1 MFLKKLHI
9 MANTK
14 KMRITLV
21 ALLLS
26 QMTTFG
32 QTAIPLVYDKEC
44 ANDNFRVSEM
54 PAIDKLPEITTLP
67 DPFAWADGS
76 GRSTDF
82 KDWERHRFEIAR
94 QLQHYELGMKPVVS
108 KDSIEATLIN
118 DTLRVVVHENGET
131 LLLTAP
137 IKYPEGNGPFPAI
150 IGIGRPTGSLPVQL
164 FDKRRI
170 AQITFNFTQ
179 VMSHTQKRGNEP
191 INRLYPDQT
200 DMGAYCAWPWG
211 ISRLIDGLE
220 KVGKKSRIDLSHLA
234 VSGCSFAGKMALFAG
249 AFDERIALTI
259 AQEPGGGGVDAWRVS
274 ETLGNVETL
283 GRTSYAWF
291 LESMRQF
298 AGKNVNRLP
307 IDHHELAALIAPR
320 ALLVLGNTD
329 YEWLAEES
337 NYVSC
342 QAARMVWKAFGIE
355 DRMGFSIQGGHM
367 HCMLPES
374 QYPEVEAFIDKFL
387 LGKTDVDT
395 FVSKAD
401 MFEDV
406 DYLKWMPWANEI
418 ERLGE
423 ERLPYTKGAFATRR
437 YRNLFAELGYKQK
450 DIDKKLKSVFESVFY
465 GPDKVYFEVGD
476 SMAYIS
482 DIKNHDVRTEGMS
495 YGLMI
500 AVQFDR
506 KDIFDRLW
514 RWGKKYMQ
522 HQEGPLKGYFAW
534 SCKTDGTRN
543 AQGPASDG
551 ELYYVTSLIFA
562 SNRWGNSTGINY
574 LAEAQNILDCS
585 MQKIGMERVAPLIN
599 LEHQLITF
607 TPDPFGGRFTDP
619 SYHVPAFYEV
629 WARWAEDGR
638 SEFWRACAR
647 KSREYLHKSIHPVTG
662 LNPDYNN
669 YDGTLLGSKRV
680 IGDAFRFD
688 SWRVPMNI
696 ALDYSW
702 ACADRKWQQEYGN
715 KIQNFFYSQGIDS
728 FVDQYNVDG
737 TTVTELLGAG
747 GYKKLR
753 HSLGLVATTAA
764 VSLVC
769 THDKSR
775 EFVDRLWNVKH
786 VPYDDGYF
794 DAYYDGLLRLFA
806 FMHLS
811 GNYRII
817 FPQGH

>member
-1 MFLKKLHI
+1 MGNTQKIK
-9 MANTK
+9 MALA
-14 KMRITLV
+14 I
-21 ALLLS
+21 LLLS
-26 QMTTFG
+26 QMMVFG
-32 QTAIPLVYDKEC
+32 QTAIPLVYDKEYT
-44 ANDNFRVSEM
+44 NDNFQL
-54 PAIDKLPEITTLP
+54 PGILPIDKLPEIATLP

-82 KDWERHRFEIAR
+82 KDWKRHRFEIAH
-94 QLQHYELGMKPVVS
+94 QLQHYELGMKPVTPR
-108 KDSIEATLIN
+108 DSIEAILNN
-118 DTLRVVVHENGET
+118 DTLRVIVHENGEV

-150 IGIGRPTGSLPVQL
+150 IGIGRSTGALPEQL
-164 FDKRRI
+164 FDKRKI
-170 AQITFNFTQ
+170 AQITFDFTQ

-191 INRLYPDQT
+191 INRLYPEQT
-200 DMGAYCAWPWG
+200 EMGSYCAWSWG

-220 KVGKKSRIDLSHLA
+220 KVEKKSRIDLSHLA
-234 VSGCSFAGKMALFAG
+234 ISGCSFAGKMALFAG

-259 AQEPGGGGVDAWRVS
+259 AQEPGGGGVNAWRVS
-274 ETLGNVETL
+274 ETLENVETL
-283 GRTSYAWF
+283 GRTNYAWF

-355 DRMGFSIQGGHM
+355 ERMGFSIQGGHM
-367 HCMLPES
+367 HCMLPKS

-387 LGKTDVDT
+387 LGKTYVDT
-395 FVSKAD
+395 FVTKAD
-401 MFEDV
+401 MFEDM

-514 RWGKKYMQ
+514 RWSKKYMQ
-522 HQEGPLKGYFAW
+522 HQEGLLKGYFAW
-534 SCKTDGTRN
+534 SCQTDGTRN

-574 LAEAQNILDCS
+574 LAEAQNILNCS

-619 SYHVPAFYEV
+619 SYHIPAFYEV

-638 SEFWRACAR
+638 SEFWRVCAR

-737 TTVTELLGAG
+737 TTVTELLDAG

-775 EFVDRLWNVKH
+775 EFVDRLWNAKH

>member
-1 MFLKKLHI
+1 MGNTQKIK
-9 MANTK
+9 MALA
-14 KMRITLV
+14 I
-21 ALLLS
+21 LLLS
-26 QMTTFG
+26 QMMVFG
-32 QTAIPLVYDKEC
+32 QTAIPLVYDKEYT
-44 ANDNFRVSEM
+44 NDNFQL
-54 PAIDKLPEITTLP
+54 PGILPIDKLPEIATLP

-82 KDWERHRFEIAR
+82 KDWKRHRFEIAH
-94 QLQHYELGMKPVVS
+94 QLQHYELGMKPVTPR
-108 KDSIEATLIN
+108 DSIEATLNN
-118 DTLRVVVHENGET
+118 DTLRVIVHENGEV

-137 IKYPEGNGPFPAI
+137 IKYPEGNGSFPAV
-150 IGIGRPTGSLPVQL
+150 IGIGRPTGALPEQL
-164 FDKRRI
+164 FDKRKI
-170 AQITFNFTQ
+170 AQITFDFTQ

-191 INRLYPDQT
+191 INRLYPEQT
-200 DMGAYCAWPWG
+200 EMGSYCAWSWG

-234 VSGCSFAGKMALFAG
+234 ISGCSFAGKMALFAG

-259 AQEPGGGGVDAWRVS
+259 AQEPGGGGVNAWRVS
-274 ETLGNVETL
+274 ETLENVETL
-283 GRTSYAWF
+283 GRTNYAWF

-367 HCMLPES
+367 HCMLPKS

-395 FVSKAD
+395 FVTKAD

-418 ERLGE
+418 ERLSE

-514 RWGKKYMQ
+514 RWSKKYMQ
-522 HQEGPLKGYFAW
+522 HQEGLLKGYFAW
-534 SCKTDGTRN
+534 SCQTDGTRN

-574 LAEAQNILDCS
+574 LAEAQNILNCS

-599 LEHQLITF
+599 LEHQLIIF

-619 SYHVPAFYEV
+619 SYHIPAFYEV

-638 SEFWRACAR
+638 SEFWRVCAR

-775 EFVDRLWNVKH
+775 EFVDRLWDAKH

>member
-1 MFLKKLHI
+1 MGNTQKIK
-9 MANTK
+9 MA
-14 KMRITLV
+14 LAV
-21 ALLLS
+21 LLLS
-26 QMTTFG
+26 QMMVFG
-32 QTAIPLVYDKEC
+32 QTAIPLVYDKEYT
-44 ANDNFRVSEM
+44 NDNFQLPEIL
-54 PAIDKLPEITTLP
+54 PIDKLPEIATLP

-82 KDWERHRFEIAR
+82 KDWKRHRFEIAH
-94 QLQHYELGMKPVVS
+94 QLQHYELGMKPVTPR
-108 KDSIEATLIN
+108 DSIEATLNN
-118 DTLRVVVHENGET
+118 DTLWVIVHENGEV

-150 IGIGRPTGSLPVQL
+150 IGIGRPTGALPEQL
-164 FDKRRI
+164 FDKRKI
-170 AQITFNFTQ
+170 AQITFDFIQ

-191 INRLYPDQT
+191 INRLYPEQT
-200 DMGAYCAWPWG
+200 EMGSYCAWSWG

-234 VSGCSFAGKMALFAG
+234 ISGCSFAGKMALFAG

-259 AQEPGGGGVDAWRVS
+259 AQEPGGGGVNAWRVS
-274 ETLGNVETL
+274 ETLENVETL
-283 GRTSYAWF
+283 GRTNYAWF

-367 HCMLPES
+367 HCMLPKS

-395 FVSKAD
+395 FVTKAD
-401 MFEDV
+401 MFEDM

-514 RWGKKYMQ
+514 RWSKKYMQ
-522 HQEGPLKGYFAW
+522 HQEGLLKGYFAW
-534 SCKTDGTRN
+534 SCQTDGTRN

-574 LAEAQNILDCS
+574 LAEAQNILNCS

-619 SYHVPAFYEV
+619 SYHIPAFYEV

-638 SEFWRACAR
+638 SEFWRVCAR

-775 EFVDRLWNVKH
+775 EFVDRLWNAKH

>member
-1 MFLKKLHI
+1 M
-9 MANTK
+9 
-14 KMRITLV
+14 
-21 ALLLS
+21 
-26 QMTTFG
+26 
-32 QTAIPLVYDKEC
+32 
-44 ANDNFRVSEM
+44 
-54 PAIDKLPEITTLP
+54 
-67 DPFAWADGS
+67 GS
-76 GRSTDF
+76 
-82 KDWERHRFEIAR
+82 
-94 QLQHYELGMKPVVS
+94 
-108 KDSIEATLIN
+108 
-118 DTLRVVVHENGET
+118 
-131 LLLTAP
+131 
-137 IKYPEGNGPFPAI
+137 
-150 IGIGRPTGSLPVQL
+150 
-164 FDKRRI
+164 
-170 AQITFNFTQ
+170 
-179 VMSHTQKRGNEP
+179 
-191 INRLYPDQT
+191 
-200 DMGAYCAWPWG
+200 YCAWSWG

-220 KVGKKSRIDLSHLA
+220 KVEKKSRIDLSHLA
-234 VSGCSFAGKMALFAG
+234 ISGCSFAGKMALFAG

-259 AQEPGGGGVDAWRVS
+259 AQEPGGGGVNAWRVS
-274 ETLGNVETL
+274 ETLENVETL
-283 GRTSYAWF
+283 GRTNYAWF

-367 HCMLPES
+367 HCMLPKS

-387 LGKTDVDT
+387 LGKTYVDT
-395 FVSKAD
+395 FVTKAD
-401 MFEDV
+401 MFEDM

-514 RWGKKYMQ
+514 RWSKKYMQ
-522 HQEGPLKGYFAW
+522 HQEGLLKGYFAW
-534 SCKTDGTRN
+534 SCQTDGTRN

-574 LAEAQNILDCS
+574 LAEAQNILNCS

-619 SYHVPAFYEV
+619 SYHIPAFYEV

-638 SEFWRACAR
+638 SEFWRVCAR

-737 TTVTELLGAG
+737 TTVTELLDAG

-775 EFVDRLWNVKH
+775 EFVDRLWNAKH

>member
-1 MFLKKLHI
+1 

-14 KMRITLV
+14 KTRITLV

-26 QMTTFG
+26 QMMTFG

-44 ANDNFRVSEM
+44 ANDNFRVPEM

-220 KVGKKSRIDLSHLA
+220 KVEKKSRIDLSHLA

-450 DIDKKLKSVFESVFY
+450 DIDKKLKSVLESVFY

-817 FPQGH
+817 FPQGY

>member
-1 MFLKKLHI
+1 

-14 KMRITLV
+14 KMRITLA

-44 ANDNFRVSEM
+44 ANDNFRVPEM

-374 QYPEVEAFIDKFL
+374 QSPEVEAFIDKFL

-450 DIDKKLKSVFESVFY
+450 EIDKKLKSVFESVFY

-817 FPQGH
+817 FPQGY

>member
-1 MFLKKLHI
+1 MDWKRLK
-9 MANTK
+9 
-14 KMRITLV
+14 
-21 ALLLS
+21 
-26 QMTTFG
+26 
-32 QTAIPLVYDKEC
+32 
-44 ANDNFRVSEM
+44 
-54 PAIDKLPEITTLP
+54 
-67 DPFAWADGS
+67 
-76 GRSTDF
+76 
-82 KDWERHRFEIAR
+82 
-94 QLQHYELGMKPVVS
+94 
-108 KDSIEATLIN
+108 
-118 DTLRVVVHENGET
+118 
-131 LLLTAP
+131 
-137 IKYPEGNGPFPAI
+137 
-150 IGIGRPTGSLPVQL
+150 
-164 FDKRRI
+164 
-170 AQITFNFTQ
+170 
-179 VMSHTQKRGNEP
+179 
-191 INRLYPDQT
+191 
-200 DMGAYCAWPWG
+200 
-211 ISRLIDGLE
+211 
-220 KVGKKSRIDLSHLA
+220 KKSRIDLSHLA
-234 VSGCSFAGKMALFAG
+234 ISGCSFAGKMALFAG

-259 AQEPGGGGVDAWRVS
+259 AQEPGGGGVNAWRVS
-274 ETLGNVETL
+274 ETLENVETL
-283 GRTSYAWF
+283 GRTNYAWF

-367 HCMLPES
+367 HCMLPKS

-387 LGKTDVDT
+387 LGKTYVDT
-395 FVSKAD
+395 FVTKAD
-401 MFEDV
+401 MFEDM

-514 RWGKKYMQ
+514 RWSKKYMQ
-522 HQEGPLKGYFAW
+522 HQEGLLKGYFAW
-534 SCKTDGTRN
+534 SCQTDGTRN

-574 LAEAQNILDCS
+574 LAEAQNILNCS

-619 SYHVPAFYEV
+619 SYHIPAFYEV

-638 SEFWRACAR
+638 SEFWRVCAR

-715 KIQNFFYSQGIDS
+715 KIQNSFYSQGIDS

-737 TTVTELLGAG
+737 TTVTELLDAG

-775 EFVDRLWNVKH
+775 EFVDRLWNAKH

>member
-1 MFLKKLHI
+1 
-9 MANTK
+9 MA
-14 KMRITLV
+14 LAV
-21 ALLLS
+21 LLLS
-26 QMTTFG
+26 QMMVFG
-32 QTAIPLVYDKEC
+32 QTAIPLVYDKEYT
-44 ANDNFRVSEM
+44 NDNFQL
-54 PAIDKLPEITTLP
+54 PGILPIDKLPEIATLP

-82 KDWERHRFEIAR
+82 KDWKRHRFEIAH
-94 QLQHYELGMKPVVS
+94 QLQHYELGMKPVTPR
-108 KDSIEATLIN
+108 DSIEATLNN
-118 DTLRVVVHENGET
+118 DTLRVIVHENGEV

-150 IGIGRPTGSLPVQL
+150 IGIGRPTGALPEQL
-164 FDKRRI
+164 FDKRKI
-170 AQITFNFTQ
+170 AQITFDFTQ

-191 INRLYPDQT
+191 INRLYPEQT
-200 DMGAYCAWPWG
+200 EMGSYCAWSWG

-234 VSGCSFAGKMALFAG
+234 ISGCSFAGKMALFAG

-259 AQEPGGGGVDAWRVS
+259 AQEPGGGGVNAWRVS
-274 ETLGNVETL
+274 ETLENVETL
-283 GRTSYAWF
+283 GRTNYAWF

-367 HCMLPES
+367 HCMLPKS

-395 FVSKAD
+395 FVTKAD

-514 RWGKKYMQ
+514 RWSKKYMQ
-522 HQEGPLKGYFAW
+522 HQEGLLKGYFAW
-534 SCKTDGTRN
+534 SCQTDGTRN
-543 AQGPASDG
+543 AQGSASDG

-574 LAEAQNILDCS
+574 LAEAQNILNCS

-619 SYHVPAFYEV
+619 SYHIPAFYEV

-638 SEFWRACAR
+638 SEFWRVCAR

-775 EFVDRLWNVKH
+775 EFVDRLWNAKH

-817 FPQGH
+817 FSQGH

>member
-1 MFLKKLHI
+1 MGNTQKIK
-9 MANTK
+9 MALA
-14 KMRITLV
+14 I
-21 ALLLS
+21 LLLS
-26 QMTTFG
+26 QMMVFG
-32 QTAIPLVYDKEC
+32 QTAIPLVYDKEYT
-44 ANDNFRVSEM
+44 NDNFQL
-54 PAIDKLPEITTLP
+54 PGILPIDKLPEIATLP

-82 KDWERHRFEIAR
+82 KDWKRHRFEIAH
-94 QLQHYELGMKPVVS
+94 QLQHYELGMKPVTPR
-108 KDSIEATLIN
+108 DSIEAILNN
-118 DTLRVVVHENGET
+118 DTLRVIVHENGEV

-137 IKYPEGNGPFPAI
+137 IKYSEGNGPFPAI
-150 IGIGRPTGSLPVQL
+150 IGIGRSTGALPEQL
-164 FDKRRI
+164 FDKRKI
-170 AQITFNFTQ
+170 AQITFDFTQ

-191 INRLYPDQT
+191 INRLYPEQT
-200 DMGAYCAWPWG
+200 EMGSYCAWSWG

-220 KVGKKSRIDLSHLA
+220 KVEKKSRIDLSHLA
-234 VSGCSFAGKMALFAG
+234 ISGCSFAGKRALFAG

-259 AQEPGGGGVDAWRVS
+259 AREPGGGGVNAWRVS
-274 ETLGNVETL
+274 ETLENVETL
-283 GRTSYAWF
+283 GRTNYAWF

-367 HCMLPES
+367 HCMLPKS

-395 FVSKAD
+395 FVTKAD
-401 MFEDV
+401 MFEDM

-514 RWGKKYMQ
+514 RWSKKYMQ
-522 HQEGPLKGYFAW
+522 HQEGLLKGYFAW
-534 SCKTDGTRN
+534 SCQTDGTRN

-574 LAEAQNILDCS
+574 LAEAQNILNCS

-619 SYHVPAFYEV
+619 SYHIPAFYEV

-638 SEFWRACAR
+638 SEFWRVCAR

-775 EFVDRLWNVKH
+775 EFVDRLWNAKH

>member
-1 MFLKKLHI
+1 MGNTQKIK
-9 MANTK
+9 MALA
-14 KMRITLV
+14 I
-21 ALLLS
+21 LLLS
-26 QMTTFG
+26 QMMVFG
-32 QTAIPLVYDKEC
+32 QTAIPLVYDKEYT
-44 ANDNFRVSEM
+44 NDNFQL
-54 PAIDKLPEITTLP
+54 PGILPIDKLPEIATLP

-82 KDWERHRFEIAR
+82 KDWKRHRFEIAH
-94 QLQHYELGMKPVVS
+94 QLQHYELGMKPVTPR
-108 KDSIEATLIN
+108 DSIEAILNN
-118 DTLRVVVHENGET
+118 DTLRVIVHENGEV

-137 IKYPEGNGPFPAI
+137 IKYSEGNGPFPAI
-150 IGIGRPTGSLPVQL
+150 IGIGRSTGALPEQL
-164 FDKRRI
+164 FDKRKI
-170 AQITFNFTQ
+170 AQITFDFTQ

-191 INRLYPDQT
+191 INRLYPEQT
-200 DMGAYCAWPWG
+200 EMGSYCAWSWG

-220 KVGKKSRIDLSHLA
+220 KVEKKSRIDLSHLA
-234 VSGCSFAGKMALFAG
+234 ISGCSFAGKMAVIAG
-249 AFDERIALTI
+249 AFQERIALTI
-259 AQEPGGGGVDAWRVS
+259 AQEPGGGGVNAWRVS
-274 ETLGNVETL
+274 ETLENVETL
-283 GRTSYAWF
+283 GRTNYAWF

-367 HCMLPES
+367 HCMLPKS

-395 FVSKAD
+395 FVTKAD
-401 MFEDV
+401 MFEDM

-514 RWGKKYMQ
+514 RWSKKYMQ
-522 HQEGPLKGYFAW
+522 HQEGLLKGYFAW
-534 SCKTDGTRN
+534 SCQTDGTRN

-574 LAEAQNILDCS
+574 LAEAQNILNCS

-619 SYHVPAFYEV
+619 SYHIPAFYEV

-638 SEFWRACAR
+638 SEFWRVCAR

-775 EFVDRLWNVKH
+775 EFVDRLWNAKH

>member
-1 MFLKKLHI
+1 MGNTQKIK
-9 MANTK
+9 MALA
-14 KMRITLV
+14 I
-21 ALLLS
+21 LLLS
-26 QMTTFG
+26 QMMVFG
-32 QTAIPLVYDKEC
+32 QTAIPLVYDKEYT
-44 ANDNFRVSEM
+44 NDNFQL
-54 PAIDKLPEITTLP
+54 PGILPIDKLPEIATLP

-82 KDWERHRFEIAR
+82 KDWKRHRFEIAH
-94 QLQHYELGMKPVVS
+94 QLQHYELGMKPVTPR
-108 KDSIEATLIN
+108 DSIEAILNN
-118 DTLRVVVHENGET
+118 DTLRVIVHENGEV

-150 IGIGRPTGSLPVQL
+150 IGIGRSTGALPEQL
-164 FDKRRI
+164 FDKRKI
-170 AQITFNFTQ
+170 AQITFDFTQ

-191 INRLYPDQT
+191 INRLYPEQT
-200 DMGAYCAWPWG
+200 EMGSYCAWSWG

-220 KVGKKSRIDLSHLA
+220 KVEKKSRIDLSHLA
-234 VSGCSFAGKMALFAG
+234 ISGCSFAGKMALFAG

-259 AQEPGGGGVDAWRVS
+259 AQEPGGGGVNAWRVS
-274 ETLGNVETL
+274 ETLENVETL
-283 GRTSYAWF
+283 GRTNYAWF

-367 HCMLPES
+367 HCMLPKS

-387 LGKTDVDT
+387 LGKTYVDT
-395 FVSKAD
+395 FVTKAD
-401 MFEDV
+401 MFEDM

-423 ERLPYTKGAFATRR
+423 ERLPYTKGAFATIR

-514 RWGKKYMQ
+514 RWSKKYMQ
-522 HQEGPLKGYFAW
+522 HQEGLLKGYFAW
-534 SCKTDGTRN
+534 SCQTDGTRN

-574 LAEAQNILDCS
+574 LAEAQNILNCS

-619 SYHVPAFYEV
+619 SYHIPAFYEV

-638 SEFWRACAR
+638 SEFWRVCAR

-737 TTVTELLGAG
+737 TTVTELLDAG

-775 EFVDRLWNVKH
+775 EFVDRLWNAKH

>member
-1 MFLKKLHI
+1 M
-9 MANTK
+9 
-14 KMRITLV
+14 
-21 ALLLS
+21 
-26 QMTTFG
+26 
-32 QTAIPLVYDKEC
+32 
-44 ANDNFRVSEM
+44 
-54 PAIDKLPEITTLP
+54 
-67 DPFAWADGS
+67 
-76 GRSTDF
+76 
-82 KDWERHRFEIAR
+82 
-94 QLQHYELGMKPVVS
+94 
-108 KDSIEATLIN
+108 
-118 DTLRVVVHENGET
+118 
-131 LLLTAP
+131 
-137 IKYPEGNGPFPAI
+137 
-150 IGIGRPTGSLPVQL
+150 
-164 FDKRRI
+164 
-170 AQITFNFTQ
+170 
-179 VMSHTQKRGNEP
+179 
-191 INRLYPDQT
+191 
-200 DMGAYCAWPWG
+200 
-211 ISRLIDGLE
+211 IDGLE
-220 KVGKKSRIDLSHLA
+220 KVEKKSRIDLSHLA
-234 VSGCSFAGKMALFAG
+234 ISGCSFAGKMALFAG

-259 AQEPGGGGVDAWRVS
+259 AREPGGGGVNAWRVS
-274 ETLGNVETL
+274 ETLENVETL
-283 GRTSYAWF
+283 GRTNYAWF

-367 HCMLPES
+367 HCMLPKS

-395 FVSKAD
+395 FVTKAD
-401 MFEDV
+401 MFEDM

-514 RWGKKYMQ
+514 RWSKKYMQ
-522 HQEGPLKGYFAW
+522 HQEGLLKGYFAW
-534 SCKTDGTRN
+534 SCQTDGTRN

-574 LAEAQNILDCS
+574 LAEAQNILNCS

-619 SYHVPAFYEV
+619 SYHIPAFYEV

-638 SEFWRACAR
+638 SEFWRVCAR

-775 EFVDRLWNVKH
+775 EFVDRLWNAKH

>member
-1 MFLKKLHI
+1 MGNTQKIK
-9 MANTK
+9 MALA
-14 KMRITLV
+14 I
-21 ALLLS
+21 LLLS
-26 QMTTFG
+26 QMMVFG
-32 QTAIPLVYDKEC
+32 QTAIPLVYDKEYT
-44 ANDNFRVSEM
+44 NDNFQL
-54 PAIDKLPEITTLP
+54 PGILPIDKLPEIATLP

-82 KDWERHRFEIAR
+82 KDWKRHRFEIAH
-94 QLQHYELGMKPVVS
+94 QLQHYELGMKPVTPR
-108 KDSIEATLIN
+108 DSIEAILNN
-118 DTLRVVVHENGET
+118 DTLRVIVHENGEV

-150 IGIGRPTGSLPVQL
+150 IGIGRSTGALPEQL
-164 FDKRRI
+164 FDKRKI
-170 AQITFNFTQ
+170 AQITFDFTQ

-191 INRLYPDQT
+191 INRLYPEQT
-200 DMGAYCAWPWG
+200 EMGSYCAWSWG

-220 KVGKKSRIDLSHLA
+220 KVEKKSRIDLSHLA
-234 VSGCSFAGKMALFAG
+234 ISGCSFAGKMALFAG

-259 AQEPGGGGVDAWRVS
+259 AQEPGGGGVNAWRVS
-274 ETLGNVETL
+274 ETLENVETL
-283 GRTSYAWF
+283 GRTNYAWF

-367 HCMLPES
+367 HCMLPKS

-395 FVSKAD
+395 FVTKAD

-574 LAEAQNILDCS
+574 LAEAQNILNCS

-619 SYHVPAFYEV
+619 SYHIPAFYEV

-638 SEFWRACAR
+638 SEFWRVCAR

-775 EFVDRLWNVKH
+775 EFVDRLWNAKH

>member
-1 MFLKKLHI
+1 
-9 MANTK
+9 
-14 KMRITLV
+14 
-21 ALLLS
+21 
-26 QMTTFG
+26 
-32 QTAIPLVYDKEC
+32 
-44 ANDNFRVSEM
+44 
-54 PAIDKLPEITTLP
+54 
-67 DPFAWADGS
+67 
-76 GRSTDF
+76 
-82 KDWERHRFEIAR
+82 
-94 QLQHYELGMKPVVS
+94 
-108 KDSIEATLIN
+108 
-118 DTLRVVVHENGET
+118 
-131 LLLTAP
+131 
-137 IKYPEGNGPFPAI
+137 
-150 IGIGRPTGSLPVQL
+150 
-164 FDKRRI
+164 
-170 AQITFNFTQ
+170 
-179 VMSHTQKRGNEP
+179 MSHTQKRGNEP
-191 INRLYPDQT
+191 INRLYPEQT
-200 DMGAYCAWPWG
+200 EMGSYCAWSWG

-220 KVGKKSRIDLSHLA
+220 KVEKKSRIDLSHLA
-234 VSGCSFAGKMALFAG
+234 ISGCSFAGKM
-249 AFDERIALTI
+249 
-259 AQEPGGGGVDAWRVS
+259 
-274 ETLGNVETL
+274 
-283 GRTSYAWF
+283 
-291 LESMRQF
+291 
-298 AGKNVNRLP
+298 
-307 IDHHELAALIAPR
+307 ALIAPR

-367 HCMLPES
+367 HCMLPKS

-387 LGKTDVDT
+387 LGKTYVDT
-395 FVSKAD
+395 FVTKAD
-401 MFEDV
+401 MFEDM

-514 RWGKKYMQ
+514 RWSKKYMQ
-522 HQEGPLKGYFAW
+522 HQEGLLKGYFAW
-534 SCKTDGTRN
+534 SCQTDGTRN

-574 LAEAQNILDCS
+574 LAEAQNILNCS

-619 SYHVPAFYEV
+619 SYHIPAFYEV

-638 SEFWRACAR
+638 SEFWRVCAR

-737 TTVTELLGAG
+737 TTVTELLDAG

-775 EFVDRLWNVKH
+775 EFVDRLWNAKH

>member
-1 MFLKKLHI
+1 

-44 ANDNFRVSEM
+44 ANDNFRVPEM

-551 ELYYVTSLIFA
+551 VLYYVTSLIFA

>member
-1 MFLKKLHI
+1 

-14 KMRITLV
+14 KTRITLV

-26 QMTTFG
+26 QMMTFG

-44 ANDNFRVSEM
+44 ANDNFRVPEM

-220 KVGKKSRIDLSHLA
+220 KVEKKSRIDLSHLA

-367 HCMLPES
+367 HCMLPKS

-395 FVSKAD
+395 FVTKAD
-401 MFEDV
+401 MFEDM

-619 SYHVPAFYEV
+619 SYHIPAFYEV

-638 SEFWRACAR
+638 SEFWRVCAR

-775 EFVDRLWNVKH
+775 EFVDRLWNAKH

-817 FPQGH
+817 FPQGY

>member
-1 MFLKKLHI
+1 MGNTQKIK
-9 MANTK
+9 MALA
-14 KMRITLV
+14 I
-21 ALLLS
+21 LLLS
-26 QMTTFG
+26 QMMVFG
-32 QTAIPLVYDKEC
+32 QTAIPLVYDKEYT
-44 ANDNFRVSEM
+44 NDNFQL
-54 PAIDKLPEITTLP
+54 PGILPIDKLPEIATLP

-82 KDWERHRFEIAR
+82 KDWKRHRFEIAH
-94 QLQHYELGMKPVVS
+94 QLQHYELGMKPVTPR
-108 KDSIEATLIN
+108 DSIEAILNN
-118 DTLRVVVHENGET
+118 DTLRVIVHENGEV

-137 IKYPEGNGPFPAI
+137 IKYSEGNGPFPAI
-150 IGIGRPTGSLPVQL
+150 IGIGRSTGALPEQL
-164 FDKRRI
+164 FDKRKI
-170 AQITFNFTQ
+170 AQITFDFTQ

-191 INRLYPDQT
+191 INRLYPEQT
-200 DMGAYCAWPWG
+200 EMGSYCAWSWG

-220 KVGKKSRIDLSHLA
+220 KVEKKSRIDLSHLA
-234 VSGCSFAGKMALFAG
+234 ISGCSFAGKMALFAG

-259 AQEPGGGGVDAWRVS
+259 AREPGGGGVNAWRVS
-274 ETLGNVETL
+274 ETLENVETL
-283 GRTSYAWF
+283 GRTNYAWF

-367 HCMLPES
+367 HCMLPKS

-395 FVSKAD
+395 FVTKAD
-401 MFEDV
+401 MFEDM

-514 RWGKKYMQ
+514 RWSKKYMQ
-522 HQEGPLKGYFAW
+522 HQERLLKGYFAW
-534 SCKTDGTRN
+534 SCQTDGTRN

-574 LAEAQNILDCS
+574 LAEAQNILNCS

-599 LEHQLITF
+599 LQHQLITF

-619 SYHVPAFYEV
+619 SYHIPAFYEV

-638 SEFWRACAR
+638 SEFWRVCAR

-775 EFVDRLWNVKH
+775 EFVDRLWNAKH

>member
-1 MFLKKLHI
+1 

-14 KMRITLV
+14 KTRITLV

-44 ANDNFRVSEM
+44 ANDNFRVPEM

-137 IKYPEGNGPFPAI
+137 IKYPGGNGPFPAI

>member
-1 MFLKKLHI
+1 MGNTQKIK
-9 MANTK
+9 MALA
-14 KMRITLV
+14 I
-21 ALLLS
+21 LLLS
-26 QMTTFG
+26 QMMVFG
-32 QTAIPLVYDKEC
+32 QTAIPLVYDKEYT
-44 ANDNFRVSEM
+44 NDNFQL
-54 PAIDKLPEITTLP
+54 PGILPIDKLPEIATLP

-82 KDWERHRFEIAR
+82 KDWKRHRFEIAH
-94 QLQHYELGMKPVVS
+94 QLQHYELGMKPVTPR
-108 KDSIEATLIN
+108 DSIEAILNN
-118 DTLRVVVHENGET
+118 DTLRVIVHENGEV

-137 IKYPEGNGPFPAI
+137 IKYSEGNGPFPAI
-150 IGIGRPTGSLPVQL
+150 IGIGRSTGALPEQL
-164 FDKRRI
+164 FDKRKI
-170 AQITFNFTQ
+170 AQITFDFTQ

-191 INRLYPDQT
+191 INRLYPEQT
-200 DMGAYCAWPWG
+200 EMGSYCAWSWG

-220 KVGKKSRIDLSHLA
+220 KVEKKSRIDLSHLA
-234 VSGCSFAGKMALFAG
+234 ISGCSFAGKMALFAG

-259 AQEPGGGGVDAWRVS
+259 AQEPGGGGVNAWRVS
-274 ETLGNVETL
+274 ETLENVETL
-283 GRTSYAWF
+283 GRTNYAWF

-367 HCMLPES
+367 HCMLPKS

-395 FVSKAD
+395 FVTKAD
-401 MFEDV
+401 MFEDM

-514 RWGKKYMQ
+514 RWSKKYMQ
-522 HQEGPLKGYFAW
+522 HQEGLLKGYFAW
-534 SCKTDGTRN
+534 SCQTDGTRN

-574 LAEAQNILDCS
+574 LAEAQNILNCS

-619 SYHVPAFYEV
+619 SYHIPAFYEV

-638 SEFWRACAR
+638 SEFWRVCAR

-775 EFVDRLWNVKH
+775 EFVDRLWNAKH

-806 FMHLS
+806 FMHLA
-811 GNYRII
+811 GTIGLYFLKDINYCKIEK
-817 FPQGH
+817 

>member
-1 MFLKKLHI
+1 MGNTQKIK
-9 MANTK
+9 MALA
-14 KMRITLV
+14 I
-21 ALLLS
+21 LLLS
-26 QMTTFG
+26 QMMVFG
-32 QTAIPLVYDKEC
+32 QTAIPLVYDKEYT
-44 ANDNFRVSEM
+44 NDNFQL
-54 PAIDKLPEITTLP
+54 PGILPIDKLPEIATLP

-82 KDWERHRFEIAR
+82 KDWKRHRFEIAH
-94 QLQHYELGMKPVVS
+94 QLQHYELGMKPVTPR
-108 KDSIEATLIN
+108 DSIEATLNN
-118 DTLRVVVHENGET
+118 DTLRVIVHENGEV

-137 IKYPEGNGPFPAI
+137 IKYPEGNGSFPAV
-150 IGIGRPTGSLPVQL
+150 IGIGRPTGALPEQL
-164 FDKRRI
+164 FDKRKI
-170 AQITFNFTQ
+170 AQIIFDFTQ

-191 INRLYPDQT
+191 INRLYPEQT
-200 DMGAYCAWPWG
+200 EMGSYCAWSWG

-234 VSGCSFAGKMALFAG
+234 ISGCSFAGKMALFAG

-259 AQEPGGGGVDAWRVS
+259 AQEPGGGGVNAWRVS
-274 ETLGNVETL
+274 ETLENVETL
-283 GRTSYAWF
+283 GRTNYAWF

-367 HCMLPES
+367 HCMLPKS

-395 FVSKAD
+395 FVTKAD
-401 MFEDV
+401 MFEDM

-514 RWGKKYMQ
+514 RWSKKYMQ
-522 HQEGPLKGYFAW
+522 HQEGLLKGYFAW
-534 SCKTDGTRN
+534 SCQTDGTRN

-574 LAEAQNILDCS
+574 LAEAQNILNCS

-619 SYHVPAFYEV
+619 SYHIPAFYEV

-638 SEFWRACAR
+638 SEFWRVCAR

-775 EFVDRLWNVKH
+775 EFVDRLWNAKH

>member
-1 MFLKKLHI
+1 
-9 MANTK
+9 
-14 KMRITLV
+14 
-21 ALLLS
+21 
-26 QMTTFG
+26 
-32 QTAIPLVYDKEC
+32 
-44 ANDNFRVSEM
+44 M
-54 PAIDKLPEITTLP
+54 P
-67 DPFAWADGS
+67 
-76 GRSTDF
+76 
-82 KDWERHRFEIAR
+82 ER
-94 QLQHYELGMKPVVS
+94 
-108 KDSIEATLIN
+108 
-118 DTLRVVVHENGET
+118 
-131 LLLTAP
+131 
-137 IKYPEGNGPFPAI
+137 
-150 IGIGRPTGSLPVQL
+150 
-164 FDKRRI
+164 
-170 AQITFNFTQ
+170 
-179 VMSHTQKRGNEP
+179 
-191 INRLYPDQT
+191 
-200 DMGAYCAWPWG
+200 
-211 ISRLIDGLE
+211 
-220 KVGKKSRIDLSHLA
+220 
-234 VSGCSFAGKMALFAG
+234 
-249 AFDERIALTI
+249 
-259 AQEPGGGGVDAWRVS
+259 EPGGGGVNAWRVS
-274 ETLGNVETL
+274 ETLENVETL
-283 GRTSYAWF
+283 GRTNYAWF

-367 HCMLPES
+367 HCMLPKS

-395 FVSKAD
+395 FVTKAD
-401 MFEDV
+401 MFEDM

-514 RWGKKYMQ
+514 RWSKKYMQ
-522 HQEGPLKGYFAW
+522 HQEGLLKGYFAW
-534 SCKTDGTRN
+534 SCQTDGTRN

-574 LAEAQNILDCS
+574 LAEAQNILNCS

-619 SYHVPAFYEV
+619 SYHIPAFYEV

-638 SEFWRACAR
+638 SEFWRVCAR

-775 EFVDRLWNVKH
+775 EFVDRLWNAKH

>member
-1 MFLKKLHI
+1 MGNTQKIK
-9 MANTK
+9 MALA
-14 KMRITLV
+14 I
-21 ALLLS
+21 LLLS
-26 QMTTFG
+26 QMMVFG
-32 QTAIPLVYDKEC
+32 QTAIPLVYDKEYT
-44 ANDNFRVSEM
+44 NDNFQL
-54 PAIDKLPEITTLP
+54 PGILPIDKLPEIATLP

-82 KDWERHRFEIAR
+82 KDWKRHRFEIAH
-94 QLQHYELGMKPVVS
+94 QLQHYELGMKPVTPR
-108 KDSIEATLIN
+108 DSIEAILNN
-118 DTLRVVVHENGET
+118 DTLRVIVHENGEV

-137 IKYPEGNGPFPAI
+137 IKYSEGNGPFPAI
-150 IGIGRPTGSLPVQL
+150 IGIGRSTGALPEQL
-164 FDKRRI
+164 FDKRKI
-170 AQITFNFTQ
+170 AQITFDFTQ

-191 INRLYPDQT
+191 INRLYPEQT
-200 DMGAYCAWPWG
+200 EMGSYCAWSWG

-220 KVGKKSRIDLSHLA
+220 KVEKKSRIDLSHLA
-234 VSGCSFAGKMALFAG
+234 ISGCSFAGKMALFAG

-259 AQEPGGGGVDAWRVS
+259 AQEPGGGGVNAWRVS
-274 ETLGNVETL
+274 ETLENVETL
-283 GRTSYAWF
+283 GRTNYAWF

-395 FVSKAD
+395 FVTKAD
-401 MFEDV
+401 MFEDM

-514 RWGKKYMQ
+514 RWSKKYMQ
-522 HQEGPLKGYFAW
+522 HQEGLLKGYFAW
-534 SCKTDGTRN
+534 SCQTDGTRN

-574 LAEAQNILDCS
+574 LAEAQNILNCS

-619 SYHVPAFYEV
+619 SYHIPAFYEV

-638 SEFWRACAR
+638 SEFWRVCAR

>member
-1 MFLKKLHI
+1 
-9 MANTK
+9 MALA
-14 KMRITLV
+14 I
-21 ALLLS
+21 LLLS
-26 QMTTFG
+26 QMMVFG
-32 QTAIPLVYDKEC
+32 QTAIPLVYDKEYT
-44 ANDNFRVSEM
+44 NDNFQL
-54 PAIDKLPEITTLP
+54 PGILPIDKLPEIATLP

-82 KDWERHRFEIAR
+82 KDWKRHRFEIAH
-94 QLQHYELGMKPVVS
+94 QLQHYELGMKPVTPR
-108 KDSIEATLIN
+108 DSIEAILNN
-118 DTLRVVVHENGET
+118 DTLRVIVHENGEV

-150 IGIGRPTGSLPVQL
+150 IGIGRSTGALPEQL
-164 FDKRRI
+164 FDKRKI
-170 AQITFNFTQ
+170 AQITFDFTQ

-191 INRLYPDQT
+191 INRLYPEQT
-200 DMGAYCAWPWG
+200 EMGSYCAWSWG

-234 VSGCSFAGKMALFAG
+234 ISGCSFAGKMALFAG

-259 AQEPGGGGVDAWRVS
+259 AQEPGGGGVNAWRVS
-274 ETLGNVETL
+274 ETLENVETL
-283 GRTSYAWF
+283 GRTNYAWF

-367 HCMLPES
+367 HCMLPKS

-387 LGKTDVDT
+387 LGKTYVDT
-395 FVSKAD
+395 FVTKAD
-401 MFEDV
+401 MFEDM

-514 RWGKKYMQ
+514 RWSKKYMQ
-522 HQEGPLKGYFAW
+522 HQEGLLKGYFAW
-534 SCKTDGTRN
+534 SCQTDGTRN

-574 LAEAQNILDCS
+574 LAEAQNILNCS

-775 EFVDRLWNVKH
+775 EFVDRLWNAKH

>member
-1 MFLKKLHI
+1 MGNTQKIK
-9 MANTK
+9 MALA
-14 KMRITLV
+14 I
-21 ALLLS
+21 LLLS
-26 QMTTFG
+26 QMMVFG
-32 QTAIPLVYDKEC
+32 QTAIPLVYDKEYT
-44 ANDNFRVSEM
+44 NDNFQL
-54 PAIDKLPEITTLP
+54 PGILPIDKLPEIATLP

-82 KDWERHRFEIAR
+82 KDWKRHRFEIAH
-94 QLQHYELGMKPVVS
+94 QLQHYELGMKPVTPR
-108 KDSIEATLIN
+108 DSIEAILNN
-118 DTLRVVVHENGET
+118 DTLRVIVHENGEV

-137 IKYPEGNGPFPAI
+137 IKYSEGNGPFPAI
-150 IGIGRPTGSLPVQL
+150 IGIGRSTGALPEQL
-164 FDKRRI
+164 FDKRKI
-170 AQITFNFTQ
+170 AQITFDFTQ

-191 INRLYPDQT
+191 INRLYPEQT
-200 DMGAYCAWPWG
+200 EMGSYCAWSWG

-220 KVGKKSRIDLSHLA
+220 KVEKKSRIDLSHLA
-234 VSGCSFAGKMALFAG
+234 ISGCSFAGKMALFAG

-259 AQEPGGGGVDAWRVS
+259 AQEPGGGGVNAWRVS
-274 ETLGNVETL
+274 ETLENVETL
-283 GRTSYAWF
+283 GRTNYAWF

-367 HCMLPES
+367 HCMLPKS

-395 FVSKAD
+395 FVTKAD
-401 MFEDV
+401 MFEDM

-514 RWGKKYMQ
+514 RWSKKYMQ
-522 HQEGPLKGYFAW
+522 HQEGLLKGYFAW
-534 SCKTDGTRN
+534 SCQTDGTRN

-574 LAEAQNILDCS
+574 LAEAQNILNCS

-619 SYHVPAFYEV
+619 SYHIPAFYEV

-638 SEFWRACAR
+638 SEFWRVCAR

-737 TTVTELLGAG
+737 TTVTELLDAG

-775 EFVDRLWNVKH
+775 EFVDRLWNAKH

>member
-1 MFLKKLHI
+1 M
-9 MANTK
+9 
-14 KMRITLV
+14 
-21 ALLLS
+21 
-26 QMTTFG
+26 
-32 QTAIPLVYDKEC
+32 
-44 ANDNFRVSEM
+44 
-54 PAIDKLPEITTLP
+54 
-67 DPFAWADGS
+67 
-76 GRSTDF
+76 
-82 KDWERHRFEIAR
+82 
-94 QLQHYELGMKPVVS
+94 
-108 KDSIEATLIN
+108 
-118 DTLRVVVHENGET
+118 
-131 LLLTAP
+131 
-137 IKYPEGNGPFPAI
+137 
-150 IGIGRPTGSLPVQL
+150 
-164 FDKRRI
+164 
-170 AQITFNFTQ
+170 
-179 VMSHTQKRGNEP
+179 
-191 INRLYPDQT
+191 
-200 DMGAYCAWPWG
+200 
-211 ISRLIDGLE
+211 
-220 KVGKKSRIDLSHLA
+220 
-234 VSGCSFAGKMALFAG
+234 
-249 AFDERIALTI
+249 
-259 AQEPGGGGVDAWRVS
+259 
-274 ETLGNVETL
+274 ETL
-283 GRTSYAWF
+283 GRTNYAWF

-367 HCMLPES
+367 HCMLPKS

-395 FVSKAD
+395 FVTKAD
-401 MFEDV
+401 MFEDM

-514 RWGKKYMQ
+514 RWSKKYMQ
-522 HQEGPLKGYFAW
+522 HQEGLLKGYFAW
-534 SCKTDGTRN
+534 SCQTDGTRN

-574 LAEAQNILDCS
+574 LAEAQNILNCS

-619 SYHVPAFYEV
+619 SYHIPAFYEV

-638 SEFWRACAR
+638 SEFWRVCAR

-775 EFVDRLWNVKH
+775 EFVDRLWNAKH

>member
-1 MFLKKLHI
+1 MGNTQKIK
-9 MANTK
+9 MALA
-14 KMRITLV
+14 I
-21 ALLLS
+21 LLLS
-26 QMTTFG
+26 QMMVFG
-32 QTAIPLVYDKEC
+32 QTAIPLVYDKEYT
-44 ANDNFRVSEM
+44 NDNFQL
-54 PAIDKLPEITTLP
+54 PGILPIDKLPEIATLP

-82 KDWERHRFEIAR
+82 KDWKRHRFEIAH
-94 QLQHYELGMKPVVS
+94 QLQHYELGMKPVTPR
-108 KDSIEATLIN
+108 DSIEAILNN
-118 DTLRVVVHENGET
+118 DTLRVIVHENGEV

-137 IKYPEGNGPFPAI
+137 IKYSEGNGPFPAI
-150 IGIGRPTGSLPVQL
+150 IGIGRSTGALPEQL
-164 FDKRRI
+164 FDKRKI
-170 AQITFNFTQ
+170 AQITFDFTQ
-179 VMSHTQKRGNEP
+179 VMSHIQKRGNEP
-191 INRLYPDQT
+191 INRLYPEQT
-200 DMGAYCAWPWG
+200 EMGSYCAWSWG

-220 KVGKKSRIDLSHLA
+220 KVEKKSRIDLSHLA
-234 VSGCSFAGKMALFAG
+234 ISGCSFAGKMALFAG

-259 AQEPGGGGVDAWRVS
+259 AQEPGGGGVNAWRVS
-274 ETLGNVETL
+274 ETLENVETL
-283 GRTSYAWF
+283 GRTNYAWF

-367 HCMLPES
+367 HCMLPKS

-395 FVSKAD
+395 FVTKAD
-401 MFEDV
+401 MFEDM

-514 RWGKKYMQ
+514 RWSKKYMQ
-522 HQEGPLKGYFAW
+522 HQEGLLKGYFAW
-534 SCKTDGTRN
+534 SCQTDGTRN

-574 LAEAQNILDCS
+574 LAEAQNILNCS

-619 SYHVPAFYEV
+619 SYHIPAFYEV

-638 SEFWRACAR
+638 SEFWRVCAR

-775 EFVDRLWNVKH
+775 EFVDRLWNAKH

>member
-1 MFLKKLHI
+1 

-14 KMRITLV
+14 KTRITLV

-44 ANDNFRVSEM
+44 ANDNFRVPEM

-638 SEFWRACAR
+638 SEFWWACAR

-817 FPQGH
+817 FPQGY

>member
-1 MFLKKLHI
+1 MGNTQKIK
-9 MANTK
+9 MALA
-14 KMRITLV
+14 I
-21 ALLLS
+21 LLLS
-26 QMTTFG
+26 QMMVFG
-32 QTAIPLVYDKEC
+32 QTAIPLVYDKEYT
-44 ANDNFRVSEM
+44 NDNFQL
-54 PAIDKLPEITTLP
+54 PGILPIDKLPEIATLP

-82 KDWERHRFEIAR
+82 KDWKRHRFEIAH
-94 QLQHYELGMKPVVS
+94 QLQHYELGMKPVTPR
-108 KDSIEATLIN
+108 DSIEAILNN
-118 DTLRVVVHENGET
+118 DTLRVIVHENGEV

-150 IGIGRPTGSLPVQL
+150 IGIGRSTGALPEQL
-164 FDKRRI
+164 FDKRKI
-170 AQITFNFTQ
+170 AQITFDFTQ

-191 INRLYPDQT
+191 INRLYPEQT
-200 DMGAYCAWPWG
+200 EMGSYCAWSWG

-220 KVGKKSRIDLSHLA
+220 KVEKKSRIDLSHLA
-234 VSGCSFAGKMALFAG
+234 ISGCSFAGKMALFAG

-259 AQEPGGGGVDAWRVS
+259 AQEPGGGGVNAWRVS
-274 ETLGNVETL
+274 ETLENVETL
-283 GRTSYAWF
+283 GRTNYAWF

-367 HCMLPES
+367 HCMLPKS

-387 LGKTDVDT
+387 LGKTYVDT
-395 FVSKAD
+395 FVTKAD
-401 MFEDV
+401 MFEDM

-465 GPDKVYFEVGD
+465 GLDKVYFEVGD

-514 RWGKKYMQ
+514 RWSKKYMQ
-522 HQEGPLKGYFAW
+522 HQEGLLKGYFAW
-534 SCKTDGTRN
+534 SCQTDGTRN

-574 LAEAQNILDCS
+574 LAEAQNILNCS

-619 SYHVPAFYEV
+619 SYHIPAFYEV

-638 SEFWRACAR
+638 SEFWRVCAR

-737 TTVTELLGAG
+737 TTVTELLDAG

-775 EFVDRLWNVKH
+775 EFVDRLWNAKH

>member
-1 MFLKKLHI
+1 MGNTQKIK
-9 MANTK
+9 MALA
-14 KMRITLV
+14 I
-21 ALLLS
+21 LLLS
-26 QMTTFG
+26 QMMVFG
-32 QTAIPLVYDKEC
+32 QTAIPLVYDKEDT
-44 ANDNFRVSEM
+44 NDNFQL
-54 PAIDKLPEITTLP
+54 PGILPIDKLPEIATLP

-82 KDWERHRFEIAR
+82 KDWKRHRFEIAH
-94 QLQHYELGMKPVVS
+94 QLQHYELGMKPVTPR
-108 KDSIEATLIN
+108 DSIEAILNN
-118 DTLRVVVHENGET
+118 DTLRVIVHENGEV

-137 IKYPEGNGPFPAI
+137 IKYSEGNGPFPAI
-150 IGIGRPTGSLPVQL
+150 IGIGRSTGALPEQL
-164 FDKRRI
+164 FDKRKI
-170 AQITFNFTQ
+170 AQITFDFTQ

-191 INRLYPDQT
+191 INRLYPEQT
-200 DMGAYCAWPWG
+200 EMGSYCAWSWG

-220 KVGKKSRIDLSHLA
+220 KVEKKSRIDLSHLA
-234 VSGCSFAGKMALFAG
+234 ISGCSFAGKMALFAG

-259 AQEPGGGGVDAWRVS
+259 AQEPGGGGVNAWRVS
-274 ETLGNVETL
+274 ETLENVETL
-283 GRTSYAWF
+283 GRTNYAWF

-367 HCMLPES
+367 HCMLPKS

-395 FVSKAD
+395 FVTKAD
-401 MFEDV
+401 MFEDM

-514 RWGKKYMQ
+514 RWSKKYMQ
-522 HQEGPLKGYFAW
+522 HQEGLLKGYFAW
-534 SCKTDGTRN
+534 SCQTDGTRN

-574 LAEAQNILDCS
+574 LAEAQNILNCS

-619 SYHVPAFYEV
+619 SYHIPAFYEV

-638 SEFWRACAR
+638 SEFWRVCAR

-775 EFVDRLWNVKH
+775 EFVDRLWNAKH

>member
-1 MFLKKLHI
+1 MGNTQKIK
-9 MANTK
+9 MA
-14 KMRITLV
+14 LAV
-21 ALLLS
+21 LLLS
-26 QMTTFG
+26 QMMVFG
-32 QTAIPLVYDKEC
+32 QTAIPLVYDKEYT
-44 ANDNFRVSEM
+44 NDNFQLPEIL
-54 PAIDKLPEITTLP
+54 PIDKLPEIATLP

-82 KDWERHRFEIAR
+82 KDWKRHRFEIAH
-94 QLQHYELGMKPVVS
+94 QLQHYELGMKPVTPR
-108 KDSIEATLIN
+108 DSIEATLNN
-118 DTLRVVVHENGET
+118 DTLRVIVHENGEV

-150 IGIGRPTGSLPVQL
+150 IGIGRPTGALPEQL
-164 FDKRRI
+164 FDKRII
-170 AQITFNFTQ
+170 AQITFDFIQ

-191 INRLYPDQT
+191 INRLYPEQT
-200 DMGAYCAWPWG
+200 EMGSYCAWSWG

-234 VSGCSFAGKMALFAG
+234 ISGCSFAGKMALFAG

-259 AQEPGGGGVDAWRVS
+259 AQEPGGGGVNAWRVS
-274 ETLGNVETL
+274 ETLENVETL
-283 GRTSYAWF
+283 GRTNYAWF

-367 HCMLPES
+367 HCMLPKS

-395 FVSKAD
+395 FVTKAD
-401 MFEDV
+401 MFEDM

-514 RWGKKYMQ
+514 RWSKKYMQ
-522 HQEGPLKGYFAW
+522 HQEGLLKGYFAW
-534 SCKTDGTRN
+534 SCQTDGTRN

-574 LAEAQNILDCS
+574 LAEAQNILNCS

-619 SYHVPAFYEV
+619 SYHIPAFYEV

-638 SEFWRACAR
+638 SEFWRVCAR

-775 EFVDRLWNVKH
+775 EFVDRLWNAKH

>member
-1 MFLKKLHI
+1 MGNTQKIK
-9 MANTK
+9 MALA
-14 KMRITLV
+14 I
-21 ALLLS
+21 LLLS
-26 QMTTFG
+26 QMMVFG
-32 QTAIPLVYDKEC
+32 QTAIPLVYDKEYT
-44 ANDNFRVSEM
+44 NDNFQL
-54 PAIDKLPEITTLP
+54 PGILPIDKLPEIATLP

-82 KDWERHRFEIAR
+82 KDWKRHRFEIAH
-94 QLQHYELGMKPVVS
+94 QLQHYELGMKPVTPR
-108 KDSIEATLIN
+108 DSIEAILNN
-118 DTLRVVVHENGET
+118 DTLRVIVHENGEV

-150 IGIGRPTGSLPVQL
+150 IGIGRSTGALPEQL
-164 FDKRRI
+164 FDKRKI
-170 AQITFNFTQ
+170 AQITFDFTQ

-191 INRLYPDQT
+191 INRLYPEQT
-200 DMGAYCAWPWG
+200 EMGSYCAWSWG

-220 KVGKKSRIDLSHLA
+220 KVEKKSRIDLSHLA
-234 VSGCSFAGKMALFAG
+234 ISGCSFAGKMAFFAG
-249 AFDERIALTI
+249 AFDERIALAI
-259 AQEPGGGGVDAWRVS
+259 AQEPGGGGVNAWRVS
-274 ETLGNVETL
+274 ETLENVETL
-283 GRTSYAWF
+283 GRTNYAWF

-367 HCMLPES
+367 HCMLPKS

-395 FVSKAD
+395 FVTKAD

-418 ERLGE
+418 ERLSE

-514 RWGKKYMQ
+514 RWSKKYMQ
-522 HQEGPLKGYFAW
+522 HQEGLLKGYFAW
-534 SCKTDGTRN
+534 SCQTDGTRN

-574 LAEAQNILDCS
+574 LAEAQNILNCS

-619 SYHVPAFYEV
+619 SYHIPAFYEV

-638 SEFWRACAR
+638 SEFWRVCAR

-775 EFVDRLWNVKH
+775 EFVDRLWNAKH

>member
-1 MFLKKLHI
+1 MGNTQKIK
-9 MANTK
+9 MALA
-14 KMRITLV
+14 I
-21 ALLLS
+21 LLLS
-26 QMTTFG
+26 QMMVFG
-32 QTAIPLVYDKEC
+32 QTAIPLVYDKEYT
-44 ANDNFRVSEM
+44 NDNFQL
-54 PAIDKLPEITTLP
+54 PGILPIDKLPEIATLP

-82 KDWERHRFEIAR
+82 KDWKRHRFEIAH
-94 QLQHYELGMKPVVS
+94 QLQHYELGMKPVTPR
-108 KDSIEATLIN
+108 DSIEAILNN
-118 DTLRVVVHENGET
+118 DTLRVIVHENGEV

-150 IGIGRPTGSLPVQL
+150 IGIGRSTGALPEQL
-164 FDKRRI
+164 FDKRKI
-170 AQITFNFTQ
+170 AQITFDFTQ

-191 INRLYPDQT
+191 INRLYPEQT
-200 DMGAYCAWPWG
+200 EMGSYCAWSWG

-220 KVGKKSRIDLSHLA
+220 KVEKKSRIDLSHLA
-234 VSGCSFAGKMALFAG
+234 ISGCSFAGKMALFAG

-259 AQEPGGGGVDAWRVS
+259 AQEPGGGGVNAWRVS
-274 ETLGNVETL
+274 ETLENVETL
-283 GRTSYAWF
+283 GRTNYAWF

-367 HCMLPES
+367 HCMLPKS

-514 RWGKKYMQ
+514 RWSKKYMQ
-522 HQEGPLKGYFAW
+522 HQEGLLKGYFAW
-534 SCKTDGTRN
+534 SCQTDGTRN

-574 LAEAQNILDCS
+574 LAEAQNILNCS

-619 SYHVPAFYEV
+619 SYHIPAFYEV

-638 SEFWRACAR
+638 SEFWRVCAR

-737 TTVTELLGAG
+737 TTVTELLDAG

-775 EFVDRLWNVKH
+775 EFVDRLWNAKH

>member
-1 MFLKKLHI
+1 

-14 KMRITLV
+14 KTRITLV

-26 QMTTFG
+26 QMMTFG

-44 ANDNFRVSEM
+44 ANDNFRVPEM

-817 FPQGH
+817 FPQVH

>member
-1 MFLKKLHI
+1 MGNTQKIK
-9 MANTK
+9 MALA
-14 KMRITLV
+14 I
-21 ALLLS
+21 LLLS
-26 QMTTFG
+26 QMMVFG
-32 QTAIPLVYDKEC
+32 QTAIPLVYDKEYT
-44 ANDNFRVSEM
+44 NDSFQL
-54 PAIDKLPEITTLP
+54 PGILPIDKLPEIATLP

-82 KDWERHRFEIAR
+82 KDWKRHRFEIAH
-94 QLQHYELGMKPVVS
+94 QLQHYELGMKPVTPR
-108 KDSIEATLIN
+108 DSIEAILNN
-118 DTLRVVVHENGET
+118 DTLRVIVHENGEV

-150 IGIGRPTGSLPVQL
+150 IGIGRSTGALPEQL
-164 FDKRRI
+164 FDKRKI
-170 AQITFNFTQ
+170 AQITFDFTQ

-191 INRLYPDQT
+191 INRLYPEQT
-200 DMGAYCAWPWG
+200 EMGSYCAWSWG

-220 KVGKKSRIDLSHLA
+220 KVEKKSRIDLSHLA
-234 VSGCSFAGKMALFAG
+234 ISGCSFAGKMALFAG

-259 AQEPGGGGVDAWRVS
+259 AQEPGGGGVNAWRVS
-274 ETLGNVETL
+274 ETLENVETL
-283 GRTSYAWF
+283 GRTNYAWF

-367 HCMLPES
+367 HCMLPKS

-387 LGKTDVDT
+387 LGKTYVDT
-395 FVSKAD
+395 FVTKAD
-401 MFEDV
+401 MFEDM

-514 RWGKKYMQ
+514 RWSKKYMQ
-522 HQEGPLKGYFAW
+522 HQEGLLKGYFAW
-534 SCKTDGTRN
+534 SCQTDGTRN

-574 LAEAQNILDCS
+574 LAEAQNILNCS

-619 SYHVPAFYEV
+619 SYHIPAFYEV

-638 SEFWRACAR
+638 SEFWRVCAR

-737 TTVTELLGAG
+737 TTVTELLDAG

-775 EFVDRLWNVKH
+775 EFVDRLWNAKH

>member
-1 MFLKKLHI
+1 

-14 KMRITLV
+14 KTRITLV

-26 QMTTFG
+26 QMMTFG

-44 ANDNFRVSEM
+44 ANDNFRVPEM

-506 KDIFDRLW
+506 KDVFDRLW

>member
-1 MFLKKLHI
+1 

-14 KMRITLV
+14 KTRITLV

-26 QMTTFG
+26 QMMTFG

-44 ANDNFRVSEM
+44 ANDNFRVPEM

-669 YDGTLLGSKRV
+669 YDGTLLGSKRF

>member
-1 MFLKKLHI
+1 MGNTQKIK
-9 MANTK
+9 MA
-14 KMRITLV
+14 LAV
-21 ALLLS
+21 LLLS
-26 QMTTFG
+26 QMMVFG
-32 QTAIPLVYDKEC
+32 QTAIPLVYDKEYT
-44 ANDNFRVSEM
+44 NDNFQL
-54 PAIDKLPEITTLP
+54 PGILPIDKLPEIATLP

-82 KDWERHRFEIAR
+82 KDWKRHRFEIAH
-94 QLQHYELGMKPVVS
+94 QLQHYELGMKPVTPR
-108 KDSIEATLIN
+108 DSIEATLNN
-118 DTLRVVVHENGET
+118 DTLRVIVHENGEV

-137 IKYPEGNGPFPAI
+137 IKYPEGNGSFPAV
-150 IGIGRPTGSLPVQL
+150 IGIGRPTGALPEQL
-164 FDKRRI
+164 FDKRKI
-170 AQITFNFTQ
+170 AQITFDFTQ

-191 INRLYPDQT
+191 INRLYPEQT
-200 DMGAYCAWPWG
+200 EMGSYCAWSWG

-234 VSGCSFAGKMALFAG
+234 ISGCSFAGKMALFAG

-259 AQEPGGGGVDAWRVS
+259 AQEPGGGGVNAWRVS
-274 ETLGNVETL
+274 ETLENVETL
-283 GRTSYAWF
+283 GRTNYAWF

-514 RWGKKYMQ
+514 RWSKKYMQ
-522 HQEGPLKGYFAW
+522 HQEGLLKGYFAW
-534 SCKTDGTRN
+534 SCQTDGTRN

-574 LAEAQNILDCS
+574 LAEAQNILNCS